1 MENIFVD
8 LFLRLKRILHH
19 FLFHLLFFKK
29 SNALI
34 FGSDIFAMNS
44 SLKSYLSSPPNQ
56 HALFW
61 QVWARRLLIII
72 AYETL
77 TLRSAE
83 NEITLPFW
91 SFPVP
96 RMFYLRHSSL
106 SRLRPKYMDELLS

>member
-19 FLFHLLFFKK
+19 FTFQLLFFKK

-44 SLKSYLSSPPNQ
+44 SLKCYLSSPPNQ

-77 TLRSAE
+77 IVRRSFTFFLKLTLFHMHGR
-83 NEITLPFW
+83 F
-91 SFPVP
+91 
-96 RMFYLRHSSL
+96 
-106 SRLRPKYMDELLS
+106 LLVAIVQFSD